1 MKLKKHG
8 LKMNGLK
15 AASGETQNYWYYS
28 GCYVQI
34 SYDTRGGQVLTSFH
48 CSLGQNSWTE
58 YPSGKIVHICNT
70 SRHMTM
76 QEIADKIAQEVAW
89 LARCNGDKKAPLD
102 VADPAGQPEAM

>member
-15 AASGETQNYWYYS
+15 AASGETQNYGYYS

-34 SYDTRGGQVLTSFH
+34 SYDTRDGQVLTSFH

-58 YPSGKIVHICNT
+58 YHSDKIVHICNT

-89 LARCNGDKKAPLD
+89 ITRCNGDKKAPLD
-102 VADPAGQPEAM
+102 LGHLAGQPEAI